1 MTLAEQEHHD
11 IRWCSRNDL
20 DLLEPPMSSAVKWY
34 CEKAIE
40 EI

>member
-1 MTLAEQEHHD
+1 MTLAEKEHHD